1 MPEVVNIPL
10 ADLLLDSGNPRL
22 VETRE
27 SQQETALGLA
37 RQQGDNLIRL
47 ATDIVDHGLDP
58 TALPAV
64 VATADRQKRY
74 KVVEGNRRILAL
86 RALETPSLV
95 TAALSSAS
103 ARKLVQLAARYEQE
117 PLGNVPCVLFET
129 EEAAQHWIEL
139 RHTGQNQGVGLVE
152 WGAEEKDRY
161 HARHAGTRRPA
172 GQVLDFVEKHG
183 RLSAE
188 ANASNRRIITTLQRM
203 LNTAF
208 VREALGIDISNGKV
222 IALYPTSE
230 LARSLSRLVEDLKL
244 NLQVPDLYHLP
255 QREAYVNALPRSAK
269 PRKSKMLKT
278 PTFLDNLTAG
288 EPSSGPAV
296 RTRRRRKVQ
305 PTRTTVI
312 PRSSTLDVG
321 PPRINAIY
329 NELATMNVEQ
339 YPNACS
345 VMTRVFIELSV
356 DHYIIEKKLLTEK
369 QLRDSPLAKRLK
381 TIVAKLEK
389 TGEIPAKL
397 ARAVEAMAD
406 NQRSAVGASVF
417 SMHQYVHNEF
427 VYPKSHDLYAT
438 WDEIAPLMEKL
449 WP

>member
-22 VETRE
+22 VETKE
-27 SQQETALGLA
+27 TQQETATALA
-37 RQQGDNLIRL
+37 RQQGDNLLRL
-47 ATDIVDHGLDP
+47 ATDIVEHGLDP

-95 TAALSSAS
+95 TGVLSPSSA
-103 ARKLVQLAARYEQE
+103 RRLVQLAARYEE
-117 PLGNVPCVLFET
+117 NPMGNVPCVLFDT
-129 EEAAQHWIEL
+129 EEEAQHWVLL

-152 WGAEEKDRY
+152 WGTEEQDRY
-161 HARHAGTRRPA
+161 NARHAGTRRPA
-172 GQVLDFVEKHG
+172 GQVIAFVDKHG
-183 RLSAE
+183 TLSAE
-188 ANASNRRIITTLQRM
+188 ARASHRKIITTLQRM
-203 LNTAF
+203 LNTAY
-208 VREALGIDISNGKV
+208 VRQALGIDVQDRQV

-255 QREAYVNALPRSAK
+255 QREDWVDSLPASVK

-278 PTFLDNLTAG
+278 PVFLDNLTAG
-288 EPSSGPAV
+288 EPSQGAT
-296 RTRRRRKVQ
+296 RTPRRRKVQ

-312 PRSSTLDVG
+312 PRSSTLEVT

-329 NELATMNVEQ
+329 NELSNLNVEQ
-339 YPNACS
+339 YPNASS
-345 VMTRVFIELSV
+345 VLLRVFIELSV
-356 DHYIIEKKLLTEK
+356 DHYIADKKLLTEK
-369 QLRDSPLAKRLK
+369 QVRESPLAKRLK
-381 TIVAKLEK
+381 TVVKYLE
-389 TGEIPAKL
+389 TSGAIQARL

-406 NQRSAVGASVF
+406 NQRSAVGASVVT
-417 SMHQYVHNEF
+417 MHGYVHNEF
-427 VYPKSHDLYAT
+427 AYPKSHDLYAT
-438 WDEIAPLMEKL
+438 WDEIAPVMEQM